1 MDDFDRSNDYTRG
14 EEAEGK
20 SDRGQ
25 NRTRDQKG
33 LRDRISP
40 YCTLSQNGYGAAVV
54 DWREGGGGVGVRGPR
69 GGGTLD
75 STKLKNYYFR
85 IWCCYCSWL
94 RRAPWGGRFD
104 TTAAAGEAERGDPCG
119 RLINKKKL

>member
-33 LRDRISP
+33 LRDCISP
-40 YCTLSQNGYGAAVV
+40 YCTLSQNGYGAVLLC
-54 DWREGGGGVGVRGPR
+54 WTG
-69 GGGTLD
+69 
-75 STKLKNYYFR
+75 
-85 IWCCYCSWL
+85 
-94 RRAPWGGRFD
+94 
-104 TTAAAGEAERGDPCG
+104 RGDFGGAGPKVSMSQHSG
-119 RLINKKKL
+119 PG